1 MLVSF
6 MLKNFRSFKEP
17 AMLSLLPVQR
27 LTGEEHLNETH
38 LMRTDHPKY
47 GRLLRSAAIY
57 GANAS
62 GKTNLLKGL
71 TAMQDF
77 VLSNLTDIR
86 PVKNFPLTPFAFSEE
101 TVHAPV
107 SMEVQTLQAGRL
119 YRYGFEVTP
128 KSVVTEWLYCDE
140 KPMFEREGQEFDLEP
155 SFHEGQGKETQTRDN
170 ALFLSVCHSYNGPV
184 SGLIV
189 KGLFEKIYCDSPFS
203 AELPFTRLTNDYF
216 KDPQIEDL
224 MKHMIRLAD
233 PGIESLQKRW
243 IGKGES
249 DLLQPFTIDALHSCE
264 GVHNKLDIK
273 ELSAGTLKWINIA
286 SLICY
291 AMINGGIIVIDEI
304 DIQLHPHLIDTLLT
318 IFHSEFQ
325 KPVQLIFT
333 THNTYPLRQ
342 KSLRRDQVWFVNK
355 LSDLSSELVNFSE
368 TKVRTDGSYEK
379 DYLNGRYSGVPQIDL
394 PEIPGVYM
402 KEGSISKA

>member
-1 MLVSF
+1 
-6 MLKNFRSFKEP
+6 
-17 AMLSLLPVQR
+17 
-27 LTGEEHLNETH
+27 
-38 LMRTDHPKY
+38 
-47 GRLLRSAAIY
+47 
-57 GANAS
+57 
-62 GKTNLLKGL
+62 
-71 TAMQDF
+71 
-77 VLSNLTDIR
+77 
-86 PVKNFPLTPFAFSEE
+86 
-101 TVHAPV
+101 
-107 SMEVQTLQAGRL
+107 
-119 YRYGFEVTP
+119 
-128 KSVVTEWLYCDE
+128 
-140 KPMFEREGQEFDLEP
+140 
-155 SFHEGQGKETQTRDN
+155 
-170 ALFLSVCHSYNGPV
+170 
-184 SGLIV
+184 
-189 KGLFEKIYCDSPFS
+189 
-203 AELPFTRLTNDYF
+203 
-216 KDPQIEDL
+216 

-394 PEIPGVYM
+394 PEILGVYM